1 MGKELVSMRMLI
13 WYSHAIFE
21 GKYKL
26 RYEGVSYH
34 LRFNRGYKHVMKRVD
49 LLKEGGAAESY

>member
-1 MGKELVSMRMLI
+1 MRMLI